1 MREKTI
7 MKSISV
13 SMLALASLMG
23 AGSVLATDMPAA
35 AKRNGCTTCHAI
47 DRKVVGPSWMDVSAF
62 YNGKMGKSPAGL
74 TVNEATGGKNPKEFL
89 IKKVSKG
96 GHGNWGTAPM
106 IANDDVFHQP
116 SEVKQGEIKELVEFI
131 LGLAKKDQ

>member
-1 MREKTI
+1 MREKQI
-7 MKSISV
+7 MKSISF
-13 SMLALASLMG
+13 SMFALASLIA
-23 AGSVLATDMPAA
+23 AGSVLATEMPAA
-35 AKRNGCTTCHAI
+35 ARRNGCTTCHAV
-47 DRKVVGPSWMDVSAF
+47 DRKIVGPSWMDVSAF

-96 GHGNWGTAPM
+96 GHGNWGAAPM